1 MSASSSRSSTLEA
14 SEPFVRGDI
23 ALEFDLENLFRDP
36 PQNALG
42 AISGVS
48 KGCEHE
54 PCSGCRDAVVERD
67 VNAQFALNLVIGK
80 RPNANTGKVRT
91 AEYRILLNRS
101 RSARRFTMNSGV
113 VLEWRKREVECL
125 NHRASDVQ
133 RPMFVDI
140 GELLQVPERAA
151 LTFACRERLLRTN
164 EVHGIRTHITQELR
178 DATSIESSGGLED
191 RKLILAAARGCVARR
206 KDYELLYEMIER

>member
-91 AEYRILLNRS
+91 AEYRILRRS
-101 RSARRFTMNSGV
+101 TSQ
-113 VLEWRKREVECL
+113 
-125 NHRASDVQ
+125 HDY
-133 RPMFVDI
+133 
-140 GELLQVPERAA
+140 AA
-151 LTFACRERLLRTN
+151 AFGQA
-164 EVHGIRTHITQELR
+164 
-178 DATSIESSGGLED
+178 ED
-191 RKLILAAARGCVARR
+191 RLRFAGSWLYSATAGYGPFRWPPVKRAGYMHSANAINCGRARCYAPEPALGR
-206 KDYELLYEMIER
+206 YSGIST